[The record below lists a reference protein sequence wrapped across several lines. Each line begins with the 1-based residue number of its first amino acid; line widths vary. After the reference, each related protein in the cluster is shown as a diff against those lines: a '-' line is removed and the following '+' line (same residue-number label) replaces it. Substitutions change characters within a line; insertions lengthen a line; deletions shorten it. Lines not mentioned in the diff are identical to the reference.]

1 MFFITYNTSIFAINF
16 TGDSMANYMLQDST
30 NSGNPG
36 FDITKSLD
44 YDFTMNSMGTA
55 NHIVVI
61 EHQVLVG
68 LIKCAVN
75 EALTSLGSTAVVMDD
90 ELWDLKKTSEFL
102 TISDQT
108 LKKLV
113 KEGTIVAQRSGRKY
127 HFLKSNVL
135 KFLNRHN

>member
-1 MFFITYNTSIFAINF
+1 
-16 TGDSMANYMLQDST
+16 
-30 NSGNPG
+30 
-36 FDITKSLD
+36 
-44 YDFTMNSMGTA
+44 MNSLETA

-61 EHQVLVG
+61 EHEVLVG
-68 LIKCAVN
+68 LIKSAVN
-75 EALTSLGSTAVVMDD
+75 EALISLGSNAVVMDD
-90 ELWDLKKTSEFL
+90 ELWDLKKTAEFL

-113 KEGTIVAQRSGRKY
+113 QEGTLVAQRSGRKY